1 MSASCCSRPVVNYDE
16 DGIAAAFDRYPE
28 QTVPPVDLFGKAGRQ
43 QLASLRVSDMDR
55 LKIDRDWRSSATAA
69 GRNRANCA
77 HFTPFVTVQR
87 LSASA
92 FSKCAAA
99 GWMNFDVVFGGP
111 INLEQQGD
119 GLSWRQEYW
128 TNTNCGLIN

>member
-1 MSASCCSRPVVNYDE
+1 MSSNCCSRPVVHYDE

-28 QTVPPVDLFGKAGRQ
+28 QTVPPVDLLFGKAGRQ

-99 GWMNFDVVFGGP
+99 SSMDFDLVFGGA
-111 INLEQQGD
+111 D
-119 GLSWRQEYW
+119 
-128 TNTNCGLIN
+128 